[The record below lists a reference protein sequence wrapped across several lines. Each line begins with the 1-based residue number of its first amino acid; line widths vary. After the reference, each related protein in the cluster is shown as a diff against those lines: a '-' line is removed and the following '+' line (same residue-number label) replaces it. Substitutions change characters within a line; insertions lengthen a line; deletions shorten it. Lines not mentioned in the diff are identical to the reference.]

1 MEFAL
6 RGVSK
11 RFGGAAAIDR
21 LDIDFPAASVTAVIG
36 GSGSG
41 KSTLLR
47 LLLGLETPDAGT
59 VRVDDA
65 PLARARLPTLRR
77 RIGYVIQEGGLFPH
91 LSARQNLALLPDYLG
106 WPRARFE
113 ERVAALQMLTDLP
126 APALARYPAELS
138 GGQRQRVAL
147 MRALLLDPPALL
159 LDEPL
164 GALDA
169 IVRHELQD
177 QLRAI
182 FQRIDKTV
190 ILVTHDI
197 GEACFL
203 APRLAVMHGGRL
215 LQVGGFDDLLRR
227 PRDPYVSR
235 LLGAQRALPESPP

>member
-1 MEFAL
+1 MRFAL
-6 RGVSK
+6 RDVSK
-11 RFGGAAAIDR
+11 RYESGIVLDRID
-21 LDIDFPAASVTAVIG
+21 LDFPVASVTAIVG
-36 GSGSG
+36 SSGSG

-47 LLLGLETPDAGT
+47 LLLGLELPDRGE
-59 VRVDDA
+59 VCVNDA
-65 PLARARLPTLRR
+65 PLPADPLPLRR

-91 LSARQNLALLPDYLG
+91 LSALQNLALLPDYLR
-106 WPRARFE
+106 WPRDRLEAR
-113 ERVAALQMLTDLP
+113 VSTLLTLADLP
-126 APALARYPAELS
+126 RSALTRYPSELS

-147 MRALLLDPPALL
+147 MRALILDPPALL

-164 GALDA
+164 GALDP

-203 APRLAVMHGGRL
+203 APRLAVLHRGRL
-215 LQVGGFDDLLRR
+215 LQTGTFAELRHH
-227 PRDPYVSR
+227 PRDPYITR
-235 LLGAQRALPESPP
+235 LFETQRALPESGP